1 MSKKILS
8 ICLLISLTV
17 SLFGCSANE
26 GQKVKEKKEEKPVEL
41 YLVRHGETMLNTTDR
56 VQGWADAPLTKD
68 GIEVAEYLG
77 KGLKGVQFEKVYSS
91 DSGRA
96 VETAKIVL
104 DQNKNKNIDIVQRK
118 NLREVCFGEFEG
130 ELNHTFYETLA
141 KANNMTLEEFRNNF
155 DVDIMLN
162 TAAKIDKS
170 KQAESAEVVSKRVR
184 KEIDKIVEEV
194 AKEGGGNALVVSHGI
209 SLMALLYTISPES
222 LNNLDGGLDNASVS
236 KVVYKD
242 GKYTVQSVND
252 MSYVEKGKAKTN

>member
-8 ICLLISLTV
+8 LCLLVSLTV

-41 YLVRHGETMLNTTDR
+41 YLVRHGKTMLNTTDR

-68 GIEVAEYLG
+68 GVEVAEYLG
-77 KGLKGVQFEKVYSS
+77 KGLKGVKFEKAYSS

-96 VETAKIVL
+96 IETAKIVL
-104 DQNKNKNIDIVQRK
+104 NQSGNKDMNINQSK
-118 NLREVCFGEFEG
+118 NLREACFGEFEG
-130 ELNHTFYETLA
+130 ELNHTFHEKLA
-141 KANNMTLEEFRNNF
+141 EANNMTLEEFTNNF

-170 KQAESAEVVSKRVR
+170 KQAESTEVVSKRVK
-184 KEIDKIVEEV
+184 KEIDKLVAEV
-194 AKEGGGNALVVSHGI
+194 AEDGGGNALVVSHGI

-222 LNNLDGGLDNASVS
+222 LNNLDGGLANASVS
-236 KVVYKD
+236 KVTYKD
-242 GKYTVQSVND
+242 GKYKVESVND
-252 MSYVEKGKAKTN
+252 MSYVEKGKK